1 MPEQHPTR
9 SMVLKNLRA
18 CIPPFVLGFL
28 LLGSNCAIR
37 NPQEPSAGQ
46 LELSEFSAPPAF
58 HLRSDS
64 TLVVSVRVGN
74 IQKPGVVASVRCLIV
89 PDVSTLPA
97 WSGAMEDD
105 GLRGDLIAGDGIYA
119 VRLDSARLALLP
131 GSVRI
136 GVAAIESAN
145 FTGDTLWAACIVT
158 DDRRNAPPTL
168 VDASVQDVLLMSQSA
183 SVSLTASAEDP
194 DGLNDID
201 SVLVE
206 AFPPLAAS
214 PRFTIPLAPTDVPG
228 QYRGDALPPVF
239 YPNRPTLS
247 AVSLPDEVNRLAST
261 PILLSVRVPD
271 SAAVPASVYFI
282 TTKPDGSTSGPFAMF
297 DDGNAT
303 SHGDQT
309 AGDRIYSL
317 VITINS
323 SNQLGD
329 YRFDFYADAGTA
341 KSDTWLFRFTA
352 ADKSGQ
358 KSLPVVR
365 EMAVEGS
372 SASEP
377 ALTHWIAVRDYVE
390 SL

>member
-1 MPEQHPTR
+1 
-9 SMVLKNLRA
+9 MVLKNLRA

-28 LLGSNCAIR
+28 LLGSDCAIR

-89 PDVSTLPA
+89 PDVSALPA

-105 GLRGDLIAGDGIYA
+105 GLRGDLIAGDGIYT

-136 GVAAIESAN
+136 GAAAVESTN

-158 DDRRNAPPTL
+158 DDRRDNPPVL
-168 VDASVQDVLLMSQSA
+168 VEAMVQDSLLITQQSGLVPLIA
-183 SVSLTASAEDP
+183 RAEDA

-201 SVLVE
+201 SVWAE
-206 AFPPLAAS
+206 IFPPLAAN
-214 PRFTIPLAPTDVPG
+214 PLFTIRLNPTDVPG
-228 QYRGDALPPVF
+228 QYRGDGSPPVF
-239 YPNRPTLS
+239 YPIRPTLS
-247 AVSLPDEVNRLAST
+247 AVNLPDDVNRLAST
-261 PILLSVRVPD
+261 PILLSVRVLD